1 MGAKTLSACLGCFSC
16 RAFSSDEFSDTDPAP
31 DTGNVPTQEIAKIF
45 ESSAARVILN
55 DMQQEV
61 DVPMQ
66 CHPVCRNRTRAGDE
80 FNDSLWL
87 DEPENMRYVLGSRTS
102 CYGLYPNRDYFDRQI
117 KAAFYRALV

>member
-16 RAFSSDEFSDTDPAP
+16 RAFSSDEFSDTDPVT
-31 DTGNVPTQEIAKIF
+31 DTGNVLPQEIAKIY
-45 ESSAARVILN
+45 ESSAAQVILN

-66 CHPVCRNRTRAGDE
+66 RHLLRWNRTRAGDE
-80 FNDSLWL
+80 FNDSLCL
-87 DEPENMRYVLGSRTS
+87 NEPENARYVLDPRTD
-102 CYGLYPNRDYFDRQI
+102 CYGLYSNRDYFNRQI

>member
-1 MGAKTLSACLGCFSC
+1 MSAKTLSACLGCFSC
-16 RAFSSDEFSDTDPAP
+16 RAFSSDEFSDTDPVT
-31 DTGNVPTQEIAKIF
+31 DTGNVPTQEIAEIF

-66 CHPVCRNRTRAGDE
+66 CHLVCRNRTRAGDE
-80 FNDSLWL
+80 FNDSLCL
-87 DEPENMRYVLGSRTS
+87 NEPENTQYVLDPRTD
-102 CYGLYPNRDYFDRQI
+102 CYGLYSNRDYFDRQI